1 MRKVLLSAAIGL
13 LIFFSGCKDDSY
25 VAPWPQNAVE
35 VRDYDETTSGG
46 LLRVKAVQY
55 DAWHLK
61 WHQPYYG
68 GTVEVDFADDARTV
82 MSGVGGYGDSC
93 IWTGTYLGSQA
104 MRYYVTGDPTAK
116 ENAIRMVDTLD
127 GYLHVTGKEGFIAR
141 YHAPQD
147 SLGYRG
153 DAACDASD
161 SCHRVETGTYAGD
174 FWEGNTSRDQ
184 YTGWFFGMALAY
196 DLIDD
201 DAVKIKIRADVK
213 EVVTALMDNNWN
225 ITAQDG
231 KPSKTAPQVQASMK
245 LNFLVIGYHMTGDAR
260 MLKQLKSMLLNV
272 NRSSIFISDINF
284 LNQYL
289 EYYGNNLAHTNWY
302 NLLRLGKV
310 YFGEDDYNWLVS
322 EFNKSV
328 HTFTKL
334 SHNAWF
340 NGIYMS
346 QGGWIN
352 NMSPTDPYYSQL
364 VEDLSEF
371 RDAPNGE
378 YYLPDRDPSTYTID
392 PQSVRFHNL
401 FEALNIESFW
411 KPIDIQADKA
421 FPVPLQCPS
430 DFLWQRNPFVIT
442 ACGSDNPKHVNPGV
456 DYLVSYWLGSYHK
469 FLNKGM

>member
-13 LIFFSGCKDDSY
+13 IIFFSGCKDDSY

-35 VRDYDETTSGG
+35 VRNYDESQPAG
-46 LLRVKAVQY
+46 LLRDKAAQY
-55 DAWHLK
+55 DAWHLQ

-68 GTVEVDFADDARTV
+68 GTVETSFADIARTV

-104 MRYYVTGDPTAK
+104 MRYHVTGDAAAK
-116 ENAIRMVDTLD
+116 ANAVRMVDTLD
-127 GYLHVTGKEGFIAR
+127 GFLHVTGKEGFIAR
-141 YHAPQD
+141 YRAPQA
-147 SLGYRG
+147 SLAYRG

-161 SCHRVETGTYAGD
+161 SCHRVVTGPYAGD

-201 DAVKIKIRADVK
+201 DTVKAKIRDDVN
-213 EVVTALMDNNWN
+213 EVVTALMDNSWN

-231 KPSKTAPQVQASMK
+231 KPSKTAPQVIATMK
-245 LNFLVIGYHMTGDAR
+245 MNFLLIGYHMTGDAR
-260 MLKQLKSMLLNV
+260 MLKQIKTMLLNA
-272 NRSSIFISDINF
+272 NRATLFVSDINYF
-284 LNQYL
+284 NRYL
-289 EYYGNNLAHTNWY
+289 EYYGNNLGHTNWY

-310 YFGEDDYNWLVS
+310 YFSEDDYKWLVS

-328 HTFTKL
+328 HTFTRL

-346 QGGWIN
+346 QGGWV
-352 NMSPTDPYYSQL
+352 SDTSDEYYAQL
-364 VEDLSEF
+364 VEDLTDF
-371 RDAPNGE
+371 RNAPNSE

-392 PQSVRFHNL
+392 PQSVKLHNL
-401 FEALNIESFW
+401 FEALNVDSIW
-411 KPIDIQADKA
+411 KMIYVQAEDA
-421 FPVPLQCPS
+421 FPVQLQCPS

-442 ACGSDNPKHVNPGV
+442 ACGSNNPRHVNPGV
-456 DYLVSYWLGSYHK
+456 DYLVAYWLASYHK
-469 FLNKGM
+469 FLNKDM

>member
-13 LIFFSGCKDDSY
+13 IIFFSGCKDDSY
-25 VAPWPQNAVE
+25 VATWPQSAVE
-35 VRDYDETTSGG
+35 IRDYDESQPAG
-46 LLRVKAVQY
+46 LLRDKAAQY
-55 DAWHLK
+55 DAWHLQ

-68 GTVEVDFADDARTV
+68 GTVETHFADDARTI

-104 MRYYVTGDPTAK
+104 MRYHVTGDTVAK

-127 GYLHVTGKEGFIAR
+127 GFLHVTGKEGFIAR
-141 YHAPQD
+141 YRAPQA
-147 SLGYRG
+147 SLAYRG

-161 SCHRVETGTYAGD
+161 SCHRVVTGPYAGD

-201 DAVKIKIRADVK
+201 DTVRSKIRDDVN
-213 EVVTALMDNNWN
+213 EVVTALMDNSWN

-231 KPSKTAPQVQASMK
+231 KPSKTAPQVIATMK
-245 LNFLVIGYHMTGDAR
+245 MNFLLIGYHMTGDAR
-260 MLKQLKSMLLNV
+260 MLKQLKTMLLNA
-272 NRSSIFISDINF
+272 NRATLFVSDINYF
-284 LNQYL
+284 NRYL
-289 EYYGNNLAHTNWY
+289 EYYGNNLGHTNWY

-310 YFGEDDYNWLVS
+310 YFSEDDYSWLVS

-328 HTFTKL
+328 HTFTRL

-346 QGGWIN
+346 QGGWEKDT
-352 NMSPTDPYYSQL
+352 SDEYYAQL
-364 VEDLSEF
+364 VEDLTDF

-378 YYLPDRDPSTYTID
+378 YYLPARDPSTYTID
-392 PQSVRFHNL
+392 PQSVKLHNL
-401 FEALNIESFW
+401 FDALNIDSIW
-411 KPIDIQADKA
+411 KMIYVQAEDA
-421 FPVPLQCPS
+421 FPVQLQCPS

-442 ACGSDNPKHVNPGV
+442 ACGSNNPKHVNPGV
-456 DYLVSYWLGSYHK
+456 DYLVAYWLASYHK
-469 FLNKGM
+469 FLIKDM

>member
-1 MRKVLLSAAIGL
+1 MRKVLLLTAIGL
-13 LIFFSGCKDDSY
+13 LIFFAGCKDDTY
-25 VAPWPQNAVE
+25 VATWPQNAVE
-35 VRDYDETTSGG
+35 VRDYDESPSGG
-46 LLRVKAVQY
+46 LLRNKAAQY
-55 DAWHLK
+55 DAWHLQ

-68 GTVEVDFADDARTV
+68 GNVEVYFADDARTV
-82 MSGVGGYGDSC
+82 MNGVGGYGDSC

-104 MRYYVTGDPTAK
+104 MRYYVTGDPEAK
-116 ENAIRMVDTLD
+116 ANAIRMVDTLD

-153 DAACDASD
+153 DAACDSSD
-161 SCHRVETGTYAGD
+161 SCHRIETGTYAGD

-184 YTGWFFGMALAY
+184 YSGWFFGMSLAY

-201 DAVKIKIRADVK
+201 EAVKTKIRDDVN

-231 KPSKTAPQVQASMK
+231 KPSKTAPQVQSSMK
-245 LNFLVIGYHMTGDAR
+245 LNFLIVGYHITGDAR
-260 MLKQLKSMLLNV
+260 MLTQIKSMLLNV
-272 NRSSIFISDINF
+272 NRTSIFISDINYW
-284 LNQYL
+284 NRYL

-328 HTFTKL
+328 HTFTRL

-346 QGGWIN
+346 QGGWVKSL
-352 NMSPTDPYYSQL
+352 SPTDPYYSQF
-364 VEDLSEF
+364 VEDLTEF

-378 YYLPDRDPSTYTID
+378 YYLPDRDPLTYTID
-392 PQSVRFHNL
+392 PQSVKLHNL
-401 FEALNIESFW
+401 FEALNVDSFW
-411 KPIDIQADKA
+411 KMINIQADKA

-456 DYLVSYWLGSYHK
+456 DYLVAYWLGSYHK
-469 FLNKGM
+469 YLNKGQ